1 MQTLPMNALMN
12 VLLVDGHTS
21 RRQALADML
30 QAGAMRVFE
39 AGQVDHLP
47 PETGAEV
54 ALFDLDH
61 LGFEG
66 LRRLASTYP
75 QLPIIALASRESAD
89 EPASLGEAV
98 EAFKAGATDYLAKP
112 LLPALV
118 YRAVLDARER
128 CRAYQELADKNRELQ
143 RKIAQMREDEEA
155 GRRLQFKLL
164 PPNNQHYGAYHFQRQ
179 LLTPL
184 SLSGD
189 FIDYFYIDERH
200 LGFYIADVSG
210 HGISSAFVTVLL
222 KSYMSR
228 YLELY
233 RQGKSQSLIDPA
245 RILTRLNRNV
255 LDGDMDKHL
264 TMFYGVIEVMENR
277 LTYANGGQFP
287 LPILFD
293 PQGNA
298 FIGDNS
304 YPVGLFDFA
313 EYRNEQLILP
323 AHFGLLMISDGI
335 LEALPKS
342 WKFQAKLDFLQNT
355 PHIVDN
361 DIAVIQQRMGL
372 DFTPSQLKDD
382 ISFLLIRREPQS

>member
-1 MQTLPMNALMN
+1 MQNFLT
-12 VLLVDGHTS
+12 VLLVDGNAA
-21 RRQALADML
+21 RRQALTDL
-30 QAGAMRVFE
+30 LYAGAMRVLE
-39 AGQVDHLP
+39 ATTVAEIEKITAAP
-47 PETGAEV
+47 PIADV
-54 ALFDLDH
+54 ALFDLDNP
-61 LGFEG
+61 GFEA
-66 LRRLASTYP
+66 LRQFTTQFP
-75 QLPIIALASRESAD
+75 QLPVIALATQDAVAD
-89 EPASLGEAV
+89 GASLPEAV
-98 EAFKAGATDYLAKP
+98 EAFKAGANDYLAKP

-128 CRAYQELADKNRELQ
+128 SQAYQALAEKNRELQ
-143 RKIAQMREDEEA
+143 RTIAQMREDEEA

-164 PPNNQHYGAYHFQRQ
+164 PPNHQDYGPYHFQREFI
-179 LLTPL
+179 TPL

-189 FIDYFYIDERH
+189 FVDYFYIDDQH

-228 YLELY
+228 YLELF
-233 RQGKSQSLIDPA
+233 RQNKSTGLIDPA

-264 TMFYGVIEVMENR
+264 TMFYGVIDTARNR

-287 LPILFD
+287 LPVLFD
-293 PQGNA
+293 GQKSI

-304 YPVGLFDFA
+304 YPVGLFPFA
-313 EYRNEQLILP
+313 EYFNEEIDLP
-323 AHFGLLMISDGI
+323 PRFLLLMISDGI
-335 LEALPKS
+335 LESLPKT

-355 PHIVDN
+355 PQIFAD
-361 DIAVIQQRMGL
+361 DITALQHRMGL

-382 ISFLLIRREPQS
+382 ITFLLIRREPPS